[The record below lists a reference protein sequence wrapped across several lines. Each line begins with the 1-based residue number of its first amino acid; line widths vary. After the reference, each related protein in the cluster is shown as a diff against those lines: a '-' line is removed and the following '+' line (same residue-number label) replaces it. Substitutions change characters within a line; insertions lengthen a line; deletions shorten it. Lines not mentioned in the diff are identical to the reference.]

1 MPKISQSMKIPEN
14 FTATGK
20 DGACLSVWDKVEGA
34 EGYKLQFFRAED
46 PDKCI
51 KTRYAQD
58 CRKMILGFE
67 NGKNYLVRVCAFK
80 YENNTEF
87 RGSFTEKQ
95 SFVPISVKLKAQGTI
110 CLKVGGTEQIVCE
123 CNNKT
128 PNVKYLAETPDIAS
142 VSVSGVVTAKKSG
155 TGFVRITA
163 SDGQVFRTKIVV
175 ERDLTSGRG
184 SAVLMLTGDLMCAVA
199 HQRAAQSYSYDFN
212 SAFDGV
218 RDIFTKADYV
228 VGVLETSCYDSKPF
242 EHEQLRHK
250 KGAPNCNS
258 PSMFI
263 SACANAGFD
272 GLVTANNHNCDT
284 GKEGLEFTV
293 AQIKRHGMENFGTLG
308 DNPVVVNVK
317 GIKVGIVAC
326 SMISNGL
333 EGDFGGDMLSV
344 VNIIGRYDNDYF
356 TELVNRARAMGAE
369 YVIAYQHWGKMN
381 SVNLTKTQ
389 VETAKF
395 MAASGVDLI
404 VGSHPHTVQKFTYIK
419 TEDGKRIP
427 CAYSLGN
434 FITSMK
440 EMRENRD
447 SAVLRVELS
456 RENGEFNGKVKAKLS
471 YMPFLNEN
479 TEQGVA
485 AMPAFPPHSKES
497 EASFLRTKAVMGTL
511 INHFVYRPT
520 VMLSGSAVLNDIFV
534 EGRGF
539 RFDRTAVYL
548 SQISLGSQKGFDP
561 PEGCDEKLELEFTK
575 DLAGYIKKTLPD
587 FLAVDFYTAASVSCH
602 RFENVKSAEPC
613 YFTNIRRFRKSAFF
627 EEHASEKV
635 RVRPPFGEDIWK
647 PLIKRYSEIV
657 KSTLPHERV
666 ILFRC
671 SISGNRFLGTE
682 LRKSG
687 VPERRNRLMR
697 AMEDMFISIVNPV
710 VIDLSQY
717 YLTLAENTET
727 VRFEDEY
734 YKDAYNAACEAAKL
748 KGISYISAP
757 DIELWFDRV
766 MKFYDNMTAR
776 AYQSWIMD
784 MKSAA
789 DKIIARTSKV
799 FAARHRERL
808 IRLKK
813 SGSTDLSMLRD
824 LFINDKGAEEI
835 IRAGEIIDA
844 LERGNIS
851 KSYDFYAP
859 AFNGHFNI
867 IKTMV
872 RLLSAETGVSVNE
885 NSAEIVFLLRGKPQ
899 FKRYIASLNRM
910 TIDIWGSCV
919 SRESINR
926 CKDAFVGKYIFKQA
940 PILAYEPPIEI
951 EFPEG
956 TEAFCGNS
964 WRKRTMHDS
973 FSRNGFEILA
983 QSGAQWVMVDFYDL
997 ICTME
1002 DYKGQLFEVD
1012 DFIRRTD
1019 FYKSIKDDCKQ
1030 CYLFEKRDMKYCF
1043 EAVTRFANEIRE
1055 RYDNRIILIKTDPKE
1070 KYITLDYHLADLED
1084 EGMFNIKQKFISLCE
1099 ERFASITGCYVI
1111 DISKHF
1117 YSSDNFPLGGAHI
1130 VHYEEEFY
1138 RQTAEYISDILNGSE
1153 QKTFSTV
1160 DDNYLLLRSLKLN
1173 RDK

>member
-1 MPKISQSMKIPEN
+1 MSQRLKAPEN
-14 FTATGK
+14 FTAAGK

-34 EGYKLQFFRAED
+34 EGYKLQFFRAEE
-46 PDKCI
+46 PEKCI

-67 NGKNYLVRVCAFK
+67 NGRDYLVRVCAFK
-80 YENNTEF
+80 YEKNSEI
-87 RGSFTEKQ
+87 RGSFTEKKP
-95 SFVPISVKLKAQGTI
+95 FVPVSVKLKAQGTI
-110 CLKVGGTEQIVCE
+110 CLKAGDTEQIVCE
-123 CNNKT
+123 CNGKK

-155 TGFVRITA
+155 TGYVRITA
-163 SDGQVFRTKIVV
+163 SDGQVFRTKIAV
-175 ERDLTSGRG
+175 ERNLTSGKG
-184 SAVLMLTGDLMCAVA
+184 SAVMMFTGDLMCAVA
-199 HQRAAQSYSYDFN
+199 HQRSAQSCSYDFN
-212 SAFDGV
+212 SAFDGA
-218 RDIFTKADYV
+218 RDVFAKADYV

-258 PSMFI
+258 PSTFI
-263 SACANAGFD
+263 SACANAGFN

-284 GKEGLEFTV
+284 GKEGLEATV
-293 AQIKRHGMENFGTLG
+293 TEIKRYGMENFGTLG
-308 DNPVVVNVK
+308 DNPVVINVK

-326 SMISNGL
+326 CMISNGL
-333 EGDFGGDMLSV
+333 ESEFGSDMLSV
-344 VNIIGRYDNDYF
+344 VNIIGKYDNDYF

-381 SVNLTKTQ
+381 SLRLAKSQ

-419 TEDGKRIP
+419 TEDGKSIP

-447 SAVLRVELS
+447 TAVLRVELS
-456 RENGEFNGKVKAKLS
+456 RENGDLNGKIAAKLS
-471 YMPFLNEN
+471 YLPFLNEN
-479 TEQGVA
+479 IEQGVA
-485 AMPAFPPHSKES
+485 AIPSFPPHSKES
-497 EASFLRTKAVMGTL
+497 KESFLRVKAALGTM

-520 VMLSGSAVLNDIFV
+520 VMLSGSVLLNDIFMA
-534 EGRGF
+534 GRGF
-539 RFDRTAVYL
+539 RLDRTAVYL
-548 SQISLGSQKGFDP
+548 SQISLGSEKSFDP
-561 PEGCDEKLELEFTK
+561 PEGCDEKMELEFSK
-575 DLAGYIKKTLPD
+575 DLAGYIKKTSPD
-587 FLAVDFYTAASVSCH
+587 FLAVDFYTAASVSCY
-602 RFENVKSAEPC
+602 RFENVKTEEQC
-613 YFTNIRRFRKSAFF
+613 YFTNINRFRKSAFY
-627 EEHASEKV
+627 EEHASERV
-635 RVRPPFGEDIWK
+635 RVRPPFGENIWK

-657 KSTLPHERV
+657 KSAMPHDRV

-671 SISGNRFLGTE
+671 NISGKRCLDTE
-682 LRKSG
+682 LRMSNA
-687 VPERRNRLMR
+687 PERQNRLMR
-697 AMEDMFISIVNPV
+697 DMEDLFISIVNPV

-717 YLTLAENTET
+717 YFTLAERS
-727 VRFEDEY
+727 VKFEDEY
-734 YKDAYNAACEAAKL
+734 YQNAYRAALEAVEQ
-748 KGISYISAP
+748 KGKSYISTP
-757 DIELWFDRV
+757 DAEIWFDRV

-776 AYQSWIMD
+776 AYQNWLLD
-784 MKSAA
+784 MNSAA
-789 DKIIARTSKV
+789 DKIIARTSKA
-799 FAARHRERL
+799 FAARHRDRL

-813 SGSTDLSMLRD
+813 SGSTDLTMLSD
-824 LFINDKGAEEI
+824 LFIDDRGAKEI

-851 KSYDFYAP
+851 KPYDFYAP
-859 AFNGHFNI
+859 AFEGRYNI
-867 IKTMV
+867 LKTMV

-899 FKRYIASLNRM
+899 FKRYITSLNRM

-926 CKDAFVGKYIFKQA
+926 CKGAFVGKYIFKQA
-940 PILAYEPPIEI
+940 PILTFEPPIEA

-956 TEAFCGNS
+956 VDAFCGNN
-964 WRKRTMHDS
+964 WRKRTMQDS
-973 FSRNGFEILA
+973 FNRNGFDILDK
-983 QSGAQWVMVDFYDL
+983 SNAQWIMVDFYDL

-1019 FYKSIKDDCKQ
+1019 FYKSIEDDCTQ

-1043 EAVTRFANEIRE
+1043 EAVTRFANEIRK
-1055 RYDNRIILIKTDPKE
+1055 RYESRVILIKTDPKE

-1099 ERFASITGCYVI
+1099 ERFASITNCYVI

-1117 YSSDNFPLGGAHI
+1117 YSSDKFPLGGAHI
-1130 VHYEEEFY
+1130 VHYEDEFY